1 MVYTGVDVLIDIT
14 QRLQVMLKQEVSHYA
29 VPDYLA
35 EEWQQKLRDASGP
48 CEDRD
53 HPPAAAVP
61 SSSSASLGDGDSSSM
76 AALASPSSSQIN
88 EVWREMLCEWCYQ
101 IVDHFDFNRDVVS
114 VTMSY
119 LDRYLATRAVNRRIF
134 QLAAITALYLAI
146 KLFEPG
152 TLHMSNLVHLSRGYF
167 TAEHIMSMENTMFQT
182 LNWHVHPPTPYAF
195 CSDLMI
201 LVPGDITPCVRH
213 DMQELARFLTE
224 LSVCDYWFA
233 TRKPSSIALAS
244 IINAIELQGPYLVDA
259 KYKAEFLHRVVG
271 IGMDIAHDD
280 EIIEC
285 YTRLRQIYDA
295 GGYNPNLVEGLDAE
309 EADGPL
315 VDHAVS
321 PGADNHESP
330 RSIIL

>member
-1 MVYTGVDVLIDIT
+1 MVYTPEDLLIEISD
-14 QRLQVMLKQEVSHYA
+14 RLRVMRTQEVSQYF

-35 EEWQQKLRDASGP
+35 EEWQKKLRGGSEQD
-48 CEDRD
+48 EDNGSSQ
-53 HPPAAAVP
+53 PTAAVP
-61 SSSSASLGDGDSSSM
+61 SSSSSSCDGNHSSS
-76 AALASPSSSQIN
+76 SDSDQIN
-88 EVWREMLCEWCYQ
+88 ELWRGKICEWCYQ
-101 IVDHFDFNRDVVS
+101 VVDHFDFNRDVVS